1 MPRKSA
7 QVLPFS
13 QPDSPGLRFVPQTG
27 TWEEDQEDGSVLIH
41 HRNPVAARERA
52 VDDHDANLAEE
63 LSEDEL
69 SGIALDLLEAIEE
82 DDNSRKEWLATR
94 AKAIDLLALKI
105 EAPRSSAATNGVVEG
120 MSIVRHPLL
129 LEATLRFQANAC
141 GEFLPADGPVKIANK
156 GTCTPSTEMGAV
168 ALEDAVNLYVTN
180 ACTEYYPDTRKAF
193 AQVGYSG
200 AAIKKGYHCPIRRR
214 PAIEAVDAKDFI
226 VANSAADIDNAPRV
240 THVIKMSPATVK
252 RMQLADA
259 YRDIDLSA
267 PDEEIT
273 ELDRKIASTQGVSRN
288 SNRPED
294 TDRTI
299 LECHCDYDLPGFE
312 HTLKGKQTGLPLPY
326 KIVIDK
332 TSRQILEIRRNWR
345 KGDESLRKRRTFVLY
360 PFVPI
365 FGFWPY
371 GLLHFLGST
380 TNAMTAAW
388 RIILDNGMFNN
399 FAAFLYAKGATNNE
413 TPNFTA
419 GPGQGIPIDC
429 PTGRLSDAVSQL
441 PYKQTDPAFMTFVD
455 NIAQTG
461 QRLGGTAETQV
472 GEGNQQAPVGT
483 TLAMI
488 EQAQKIMSGV
498 HKGIHPAVAT
508 ELQMLR
514 DLLREDPEALWRH
527 REDGKQPDNAE
538 LILQALNDYD
548 FVPVSDPN
556 TPTHMHRIMK
566 AAGLGQRADLH
577 PDRYDPVAVETELLR
592 ALGWDN
598 PEQFFAKPPAPGTQP
613 AAAPDPNAGRTMA
626 AIVTTKMKGDQ
637 QMQIATIKAQ
647 TDEANRAMQAAD
659 IQSRERIAAAKLE
672 ADRQN
677 KILDITHS
685 LAVHPASIA
694 PLIGEEGQ
702 NHEGNPQGS

>member
-1 MPRKSA
+1 M
-7 QVLPFS
+7 LTE
-13 QPDSPGLRFVPQTG
+13 QPDNAGLRFVRATG
-27 TWEEDQEDGSVLIH
+27 TWEEDQDDGSVLIY
-41 HRNPVAARERA
+41 RSNPTPARERA
-52 VDDHDANLAEE
+52 TDEHDANLAEDMDDDT
-63 LSEDEL
+63 LSA
-69 SGIALDLLEAIEE
+69 IALDLLEAIEE
-82 DDNSRKEWLATR
+82 DDNSRRDWLATR

-105 EAPRSSAATNGVVEG
+105 EAPRSSAATGGVVEG
-120 MSIVRHPLL
+120 MSVVRHPLL

-156 GTCTPSTEMGAV
+156 GTRTPSTEEGAV
-168 ALEDAVNLYVTN
+168 ALETAANVFITDA
-180 ACTEYYPDTRKAF
+180 CPEYYPDTRKAF

-214 PAIEAVDAKDFI
+214 PVIEAVDAKDFI
-226 VANSAADIDNAPRV
+226 VANSSTDIDNAPRV
-240 THVIKMSPATVK
+240 THVIKMSQATVR
-252 RMQLADA
+252 RMQIAGA
-259 YRDIDLSA
+259 YRDIDLSV
-267 PDEEIT
+267 PDEEVT
-273 ELDRKIASTQGVSRN
+273 ELDRKVASTQGVSKN

-294 TDRTI
+294 IDPTI

-312 HTLKGKQTGLPLPY
+312 HKLHGKPSGLPIPY

-332 TSRQILEIRRNWR
+332 TSRQILEIRRNWH

-380 TNAMTAAW
+380 TTAMTAAW

-429 PTGRLSDAVSQL
+429 PTGRLSDAVSPL

-455 NIAQTG
+455 GMAQTG

-498 HKGIHPAVAT
+498 HKGIHPAVGT
-508 ELQMLR
+508 ELKMLR
-514 DLLREDPEALWRH
+514 ELLREDPDALWRH
-527 REDGKQPDNAE
+527 REDGKRPDNAD
-538 LILQALNDYD
+538 LIIQALNDYD
-548 FVPVSDPN
+548 FIPVSDPN

-566 AAGLGQRADLH
+566 TAGLGQRADLH
-577 PDRYDPVAVETELLR
+577 PERYDPVTVETEILR

-598 PEQFFAKPPAPGTQP
+598 PEQFFAKPPAPGSQP
-613 AAAPDPNAGRTMA
+613 AQVPDPNAGRAMA
-626 AIVTTKMKGDQ
+626 TIAVAKMKGDQ
-637 QMQIATIKAQ
+637 QMQIAAMKSQA
-647 TDEANRAMQAAD
+647 DEADRAMQAAD
-659 IQSRERIAAAKLE
+659 IESRERVAMAKMQ
-672 ADRQN
+672 ADRGN
-677 KILDITHS
+677 KVLDITHS
-685 LAVHPASIA
+685 LAVHPASIE
-694 PLIGEEGQ
+694 PLMSEEGQ
-702 NHEGNPQGS
+702 KP